1 MNTVRNNELNPF
13 RKETVFPIVLDERS
27 TVSIELFEKNGRKI
41 FSVID
46 HQHLSAGKQEIKI
59 SRNQLNAG
67 RYTAKVTIENSKGE
81 FIENIEVIVN

>member
-1 MNTVRNNELNPF
+1 MNAIRNNDLNPF
-13 RKETVFPIVLDERS
+13 LKETVFPIVLNEKS
-27 TVSIELFEKNGRKI
+27 TVSIELFDKDGRKI
-41 FSVID
+41 FSVIE
-46 HQHLSAGKQEIKI
+46 HQNLLAGKHEIKI